1 MHQYEKVPYF
11 SLLLFLIKIIN
22 NGSVYLSNLTKWQK
36 STVNKK
42 DIVLFYVSGPLR
54 IFMANIEE
62 ITPEKNLEI
71 RKNVLRML
79 EKLLGN
85 HFNLNILY
93 KTFMGLVLSNDPIT
107 EILSEYF
114 DQGRIKLTNV
124 HPIELM
130 PKVDIAFFDMIS
142 TGFAEAIQIGVPT
155 LVYSNE
161 FDYELAS
168 NEGKTINDELE
179 NCGMVFYDTE
189 SGIRSF
195 ERIVNDLNGFQ
206 QASKEPIRR
215 FQEAVAYP
223 VSKKEFLKSIDKKIE

>member
-1 MHQYEKVPYF
+1 
-11 SLLLFLIKIIN
+11 
-22 NGSVYLSNLTKWQK
+22 
-36 STVNKK
+36 
-42 DIVLFYVSGPLR
+42 
-54 IFMANIEE
+54 
-62 ITPEKNLEI
+62 
-71 RKNVLRML
+71 
-79 EKLLGN
+79 
-85 HFNLNILY
+85 
-93 KTFMGLVLSNDPIT
+93 MGIDLSNDPIT
-107 EILSEYF
+107 EILSEYIY
-114 DQGRIKLTNV
+114 QGRVKLTNAT
-124 HPIELM
+124 PIELM
-130 PKVDIAFFDMIS
+130 PEVDIAFFDMIS

-179 NCGMVFYDTE
+179 NCGIVFYDTE
-189 SGIRSF
+189 SGIKSF

>member
-1 MHQYEKVPYF
+1 MGID
-11 SLLLFLIKIIN
+11 S
-22 NGSVYLSNLTKWQK
+22 SNEPT
-36 STVNKK
+36 
-42 DIVLFYVSGPLR
+42 I
-54 IFMANIEE
+54 
-62 ITPEKNLEI
+62 
-71 RKNVLRML
+71 
-79 EKLLGN
+79 
-85 HFNLNILY
+85 
-93 KTFMGLVLSNDPIT
+93 

-114 DQGRIKLTNV
+114 DQGRVKLTNAP
-124 HPIELM
+124 PIELM
-130 PKVDIAFFDMIS
+130 PEVDIAFFDMIS

-155 LVYSNE
+155 LVYANK